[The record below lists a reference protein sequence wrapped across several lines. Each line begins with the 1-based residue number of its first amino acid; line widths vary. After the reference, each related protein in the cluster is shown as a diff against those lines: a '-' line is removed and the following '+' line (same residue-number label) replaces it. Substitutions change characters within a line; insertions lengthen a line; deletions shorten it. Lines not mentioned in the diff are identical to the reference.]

1 MREGRR
7 RVVVTGLGAVTPIG
21 NNVEEFWQGI
31 HEEKTGFAPISY
43 FDTAEYRC
51 KLAAEVKNFDP
62 TQYMDKKAA
71 RRMEQFCQFAV
82 AAAGES
88 IRDAGLDMEQED
100 AYRVGCSIGSG
111 TGSLQA
117 IEREYDRLKEKGP
130 GRVSPLF
137 VPLMISNMAA
147 GNVGIAYGLKGK
159 SLNVVTACA
168 TGTHSIGEAFRSI
181 QYGEADVMVAG
192 GTESAITPI
201 GIAGFSALT
210 ALSFSEDPE
219 RCSIPFDRERNGF
232 VMGEGAAVVVLEELE
247 HARGRGARIYA
258 ELAGYGCSSDAYH
271 ITSPAEDGA
280 GAARAMQNAME
291 DAGVDKT
298 ELTYINAHGTST
310 HHNDL
315 FETRAIKLAFG
326 EHAAKLKVN
335 STKSMVGHL
344 LGAAGALEFVTCVK
358 EMEEGFIHRTVG
370 LRESEEELDL
380 NYGRQS
386 YQEEIP
392 YALSNSLGFG
402 GHNASLLLK
411 KFE

>member
-7 RVVVTGLGAVTPIG
+7 RVVVTGLGAITPIG

-82 AAAGES
+82 AAAGEA

-130 GRVSPLF
+130 GRVSPMF

-210 ALSFSEDPE
+210 ALSFSEDP
-219 RCSIPFDRERNGF
+219 ERNGF

-380 NYGRQS
+380 NYCRQS